1 MAGPGHAD
9 PGPSSREEKFE
20 ATRLDR
26 DRTLAAVHRLETAL
40 AMAAGG
46 ADWSSEVVADLDALA
61 AAMEEERSEFHR
73 PDSLLSM
80 IAEEHPR
87 RFRSRIR
94 NLAEQYDDVVR
105 QVVSLRDQL
114 AGSDD
119 TDTDVPDVRRRAGW
133 LVQALHHCRARQTDL
148 VYEALEM
155 DLGER

>member
-1 MAGPGHAD
+1 MAD
-9 PGPSSREEKFE
+9 PGPGRSSHDEKF
-20 ATRLDR
+20 AAVRLDR

-40 AMAAGG
+40 AMAAAGP
-46 ADWSSEVVADLDALA
+46 DWWAEVVDDLDGLA
-61 AAMEEERSEFHR
+61 SAMAEERSEFRR

-94 NLAEQYDDVVR
+94 NLGKQYDDVVD

-114 AGSDD
+114 ASSDGAD
-119 TDTDVPDVRRRAGW
+119 TDASDVRRRAGW
-133 LVQALHHCRARQTDL
+133 VVQALHHCRARQTDL
-148 VYEALEM
+148 VYEALER